1 LNTTNDLPGHLLRFY
16 KRWISPFLGRRC
28 RFYPSCSVY
37 CAGCVRQHGWIAGG
51 WLGAARLI
59 RCQPLGKAG
68 FDPVP
73 DKFLWLGSRVQEP
86 PADVGPE

>member
-1 LNTTNDLPGHLLRFY
+1 MTNPDDLPGRLLRFY
-16 KRWISPFLGRRC
+16 KRWVSPFLGPRC

-37 CAGCVRQHGWIAGG
+37 CAGCVRQHGWLAGG
-51 WLGAARLI
+51 WMGTLRLL

-73 DKFLWLGSRVQEP
+73 DKFLWLGSRVQAP
-86 PADVGPE
+86 PSTNE